1 MKIYKQVNS
10 RETMSKEL
18 HKELNLKVGP
28 TRLVRPELFL
38 VVDVDELQKQTNT
51 LENKVNHM
59 ERAAVRK
66 SWRNGSRK
74 RRR

>member
-1 MKIYKQVNS
+1 MKVYKQVNP

-38 VVDVDELQKQTNT
+38 VVDVDELQKQTNI
-51 LENKVNHM
+51 LENKVNRM
-59 ERAAVRK
+59 ERAAARR

-74 RRR
+74 R